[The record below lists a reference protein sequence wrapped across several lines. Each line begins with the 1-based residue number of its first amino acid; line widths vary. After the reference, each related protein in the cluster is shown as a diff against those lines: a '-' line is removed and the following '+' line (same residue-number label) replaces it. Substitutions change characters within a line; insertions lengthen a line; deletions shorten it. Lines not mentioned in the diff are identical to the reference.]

1 MKITVIGGG
10 NVGSTTALFIAMK
23 ELANEVILLDITPDV
38 PVGKGLDMY
47 EAMPIFGSDSKVI
60 GTNSYDDTANS
71 DIVIITAGVPRKP
84 GMSRDDL
91 LTTNADILKDC
102 VTNSYAKSPNA
113 YFIIVANPLDVLT
126 YLALK
131 LTGLPRNRVIGMAGV
146 LDTSRYRTF
155 LAMELGVSV
164 KNVDAL
170 VLGGHGDTMVPLPRF
185 TTVGGIP
192 VTDLLPKDKLDAI
205 IARTAGGGGEI
216 VKYLKAGS
224 AYYAPAASVT
234 EMVEAVVK
242 DKKTILPCSVLLEGE
257 YGFNDVVMGMPV
269 KLGKNFMEGIMP
281 LNLNEEEL
289 AALNKSATAVAVTI
303 KEARELLKI

>member
-23 ELANEVILLDITPDV
+23 ELANEVVLLDITPDV
-38 PVGKGLDMY
+38 PIGKGLDMY
-47 EAMPIFGSDSKVI
+47 ESMPVFGSDTKII

-91 LTTNADILKDC
+91 LTINADILKDC
-102 VTNSYAKSPNA
+102 ATKSYAKSPNA
-113 YFIIVANPLDVLT
+113 YFIVVANPLDVLT
-126 YLALK
+126 YLTIK
-131 LTGLPRNRVIGMAGV
+131 LTGLPRNRVLGMAGV
-146 LDTSRYRTF
+146 LDTSRYKTF
-155 LAMELGVSV
+155 IAMELGVSV

-170 VLGGHGDTMVPLPRF
+170 VLGGHGDTMVPLPRY

-192 VTDLLPKDKLDAI
+192 VTDLIPKDKLDAI
-205 IARTAGGGGEI
+205 IARTANGGGEI
-216 VKYLKAGS
+216 VKYLKSGS

-234 EMVEAVVK
+234 EMVEAIVK

-289 AALNKSATAVAVTI
+289 AGLNKSASAVAVTI

>member
-10 NVGSTTALFIAMK
+10 NVGATTALFIAMK
-23 ELANEVILLDITPDV
+23 ELANEVVLLDITPDV
-38 PVGKGLDMY
+38 PIGKGLDLY
-47 EAMPIFGSDSKVI
+47 ESMPVFGSDSKII

-71 DIVIITAGVPRKP
+71 DLVIITAGIPRKP
-84 GMSRDDL
+84 GMSREDL
-91 LTTNADILKDC
+91 LTTNADILKIC
-102 VTNSYAKSPNA
+102 VTSSFEKSPNA
-113 YFIIVANPLDVLT
+113 NFIIVANPLDVLT

-146 LDTSRYRTF
+146 LDSSRYKTF
-155 LAMELGVSV
+155 IAMELGVSV

-185 TTVGGIP
+185 TTVSGIP
-192 VTDLLPKDKLDAI
+192 VTDLIPKDKLDAI
-205 IARTAGGGGEI
+205 ITRTANGGGEI

-234 EMVEAVVK
+234 EMVEAIVK
-242 DKKTILPCSVLLEGE
+242 DKKTVLPCSVLLEGE

-269 KLGKNFMEGIMP
+269 KLGKDFMEAIMP
-281 LNLNEEEL
+281 LNLNAEEL
-289 AALNKSATAVAVTI
+289 ASLNKSATAVAVTI

>member
-23 ELANEVILLDITPDV
+23 ELANEVVLLDITPDV

-289 AALNKSATAVAVTI
+289 AALNKSANAVAVTI
-303 KEARELLKI
+303 KEARELLKM

>member
-23 ELANEVILLDITPDV
+23 ELANEVVLLDITPDV
-38 PVGKGLDMY
+38 PIGKGLDMY
-47 EAMPIFGSDSKVI
+47 QSMPVFGSDSKVI

-91 LTTNADILKDC
+91 LITNADILKDC
-102 VTNSYAKSPNA
+102 ATKSFEKSPNA
-113 YFIIVANPLDVLT
+113 YFIVVANPLDVLT
-126 YLALK
+126 YLTIK
-131 LTGLPRNRVIGMAGV
+131 LTGLPRNRVLGMAGV
-146 LDTSRYRTF
+146 LDTSRYKTF
-155 LAMELGVSV
+155 IAMELGVSV

-170 VLGGHGDTMVPLPRF
+170 VLGGHGDTMVPLPRY

-192 VTDLLPKDKLDAI
+192 VTDLIPKDKLDAI

-234 EMVEAVVK
+234 EMVEAIVK

-281 LNLNEEEL
+281 LNLNDEEL
-289 AALNKSATAVAVTI
+289 AGLNKSANAVAVTI
-303 KEARELLKI
+303 KEARELLKM